1 MKKILFII
9 FVILVFVILAFA
21 FNKYENNKL
30 IQVDET
36 KNVSDDNLMLE
47 ENININK
54 ALSNETTDKNTN
66 KEDINE
72 KVSQNENNLENKD
85 NKDNKENKEYKEN
98 KENKENEVKKV
109 KEKKKTIVID
119 PGHQARGDSSKE
131 PIGPG
136 ASETKAKVTTG
147 ATGIYTKQQESELA
161 LKVALLLEKE
171 LKQEGYNVIMTRK
184 TNNINI
190 SNSQR
195 AKIANNAKADAFI
208 RIHADSYDNSEV
220 NRSIYIMPDF

>member
-1 MKKILFII
+1 MKKILFVI
-9 FVILVFVILAFA
+9 FAILVFIILAFT
-21 FNKYENNKL
+21 FNKYKNNKS
-30 IQVDET
+30 IQVEET
-36 KNVSDDNLMLE
+36 KNVSE
-47 ENININK
+47 ENLTLEKTTNINK
-54 ALSNETTDKNTN
+54 TLSNETTEKNTDR
-66 KEDINE
+66 KELNE
-72 KVSQNENNLENKD
+72 KELNENVSKNES
-85 NKDNKENKEYKEN
+85 
-98 KENKENEVKKV
+98 NKENEVKKDT
-109 KEKKKTIVID
+109 EKKKTIAID
-119 PGHQARGDSSKE
+119 PGHQAKGDPSKE

-147 ATGIYTKQQESELA
+147 ATGIYTKQKESDLA

-208 RIHADSYDNSEV
+208 RIHADSYDDSKV
-220 NRSIYIMPDF
+220 NRNIYIMPNF

>member
-1 MKKILFII
+1 MKKILFVI
-9 FVILVFVILAFA
+9 FVILVFIILAVT
-21 FNKYENNKL
+21 FNKYKNNKS

-36 KNVSDDNLMLE
+36 KNVSE
-47 ENININK
+47 ENLTLKESTNINK
-54 ALSNETTDKNTN
+54 TLSNETTEKNTDRKELNEKELNEKELNENKNESN
-66 KEDINE
+66 KEKEI
-72 KVSQNENNLENKD
+72 KKD
-85 NKDNKENKEYKEN
+85 S
-98 KENKENEVKKV
+98 
-109 KEKKKTIVID
+109 EKKKTIVID
-119 PGHQARGDSSKE
+119 PGHQAKGDPSKE

-147 ATGIYTKQQESELA
+147 ATGIYTKQKESELA

-208 RIHADSYDNSEV
+208 RIHADSYDDSKV
-220 NRSIYIMPDF
+220 NRNIYIMPNF

>member
-1 MKKILFII
+1 MKKILFVI
-9 FVILVFVILAFA
+9 FAILVFIILAFT
-21 FNKYENNKL
+21 FNKYKNNKS
-30 IQVDET
+30 IQVEET
-36 KNVSDDNLMLE
+36 KNVSDENLMLE
-47 ENININK
+47 ESTNINK
-54 ALSNETTDKNTN
+54 TLSNETTEKNTDRKELNEKELNENENKNESN
-66 KEDINE
+66 KE
-72 KVSQNENNLENKD
+72 K
-85 NKDNKENKEYKEN
+85 
-98 KENKENEVKKV
+98 EVKKDT
-109 KEKKKTIVID
+109 EKKKTIVID
-119 PGHQARGDSSKE
+119 PGHQAKGDSSKE

-147 ATGIYTKQQESELA
+147 ATGIYTKQKESELA

-208 RIHADSYDNSEV
+208 RIHADSYDDSKV
-220 NRSIYIMPDF
+220 NRNIYIMPNF

>member
-1 MKKILFII
+1 MKKILFVI

-36 KNVSDDNLMLE
+36 KNVSDENLMLE

-54 ALSNETTDKNTN
+54 VLSNETTDKNTN
-66 KEDINE
+66 KKDVNE

-85 NKDNKENKEYKEN
+85 NKEN
-98 KENKENEVKKV
+98 KENKENKV
-109 KEKKKTIVID
+109 KNYTEKKKTIVID
-119 PGHQARGDSSKE
+119 PGHQAKGDSSKE

-147 ATGIYTKQQESELA
+147 ATGIYTKQKESELA

-171 LKQEGYNVIMTRK
+171 LKQKGYNVIMTRK